1 MNKSNTAHVVLLGQQ
16 VGRIPSLGLCW
27 LPKVCCECGFMLMAT
42 PRAAHHARDTGA
54 AASEAACPGSE
65 MCQLKTLRQEQSV
78 GAGISYMS
86 FAGGRNQS
94 QRYTLGKKELQA
106 LFISSPSLP
115 ALGREQLLLKKRGF
129 IFCHVRCHGFS
140 PPIRPYPSYYR
151 SKLAGKKCWQ
161 LGVQLP

>member
-1 MNKSNTAHVVLLGQQ
+1 
-16 VGRIPSLGLCW
+16 
-27 LPKVCCECGFMLMAT
+27 MLMAT

-65 MCQLKTLRQEQSV
+65 TCQLKTLRQEQSV

-115 ALGREQLLLKKRGF
+115 ALGREQLLLKKRASYF
-129 IFCHVRCHGFS
+129 AMFVVMVF
-140 PPIRPYPSYYR
+140 PPP
-151 SKLAGKKCWQ
+151 
-161 LGVQLP
+161 